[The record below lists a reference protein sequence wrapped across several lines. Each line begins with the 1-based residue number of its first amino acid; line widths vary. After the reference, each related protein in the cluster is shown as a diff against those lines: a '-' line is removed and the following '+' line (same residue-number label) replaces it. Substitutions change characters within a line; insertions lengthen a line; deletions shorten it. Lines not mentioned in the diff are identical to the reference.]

1 MSINFSELKRSK
13 IRKRFDNGIEV
24 YNPSPKQKEKIIKL
38 ISESI
43 DNETDKIEISG
54 KDVLLQLIP
63 ELTNIKLDLKDDDK
77 LVDEILEDPSQEL
90 TETVNEITDII
101 QFLSNQMMTNIN
113 NMSKLPKEKLDEI
126 IQYNNI

>member
-38 ISESI
+38 ISENI